1 MYPGMPHIRLHGKN
15 TFEEII
21 IPLHS
26 TDLSPLIPKLCL
38 FEHFDIITSH
48 MYLLGVFTGGMNGV
62 KMCTCSVYLSM
73 S

>member
-1 MYPGMPHIRLHGKN
+1 MYPGMPHIRLLGIN

-26 TDLSPLIPKLCL
+26 TNVSPVIPKFCV

-48 MYLLGVFTGGMNGV
+48 LSLLGVFTGGTNGV
-62 KMCTCSVYLSM
+62 KMCMCTVY
-73 S
+73 